1 MWTNKTTTGNLG
13 CVEKRSKIDCLPV
26 EMNSSSAWL
35 VQKQHRNRK
44 WWDIW
49 FTSQKTQNWKKN
61 VLIENFTHVFG
72 SSTISQQNRT
82 IIFRS
87 YLDFSDFCHVHVLS
101 ASGKLILITKISEI
115 LCYRWPC
122 VMRSL
127 NINSRL
133 CFDCWRPSNWNR
145 KCLNSV
151 FVRRVRTVENSK
163 TFNFFQFCRRD
174 KIL

>member
-61 VLIENFTHVFG
+61 VLIENFTHVCG

-87 YLDFSDFCHVHVLS
+87 YLDFSDFSCFIQQIDFDNENIGNSLLS
-101 ASGKLILITKISEI
+101 MTLRNEIIKYQFEIVFWLLTSVQLKSE
-115 LCYRWPC
+115 
-122 VMRSL
+122 V
-127 NINSRL
+127 
-133 CFDCWRPSNWNR
+133 
-145 KCLNSV
+145 
-151 FVRRVRTVENSK
+151 SK
-163 TFNFFQFCRRD
+163 VSFC
-174 KIL
+174 